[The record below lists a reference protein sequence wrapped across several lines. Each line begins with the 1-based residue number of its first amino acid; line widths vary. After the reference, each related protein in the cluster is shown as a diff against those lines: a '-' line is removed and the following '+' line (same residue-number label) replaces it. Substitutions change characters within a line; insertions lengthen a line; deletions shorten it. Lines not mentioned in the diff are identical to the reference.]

1 MANRR
6 DRELAKMLYPK
17 PSEVVEEGLGARVQ
31 STYAYGTA
39 TADSAN
45 GSVTVVMEG
54 ETAGVDAAIE
64 VPTSCAISE
73 GDTVLVSVSGN
84 VPVEA
89 VSKGSGDVTREMAQ
103 TVSQHFWTD
112 ADGCHITQMPQD
124 DFIDNPSGMNLLEQ
138 SGAIVFRDGLDPHMT
153 VSPKVDPNGLNLDGA
168 NISTDLPG
176 VYLGYDS
183 RDAYIEMSHEIT
195 PGSRATRVELR
206 STNNDGSAISSLFM
220 TGSEIDIYGTAIT
233 ANGDPLLAI
242 DTVQVT
248 VPSTTAGSNY
258 SSSAIDV
265 AKSGYTPAGVLQ
277 TWWSSGSGQNKFNDY
292 GTHTEGSNL
301 YIRLWNAGTGA
312 ANGTLEVSI
321 IYVKTELL

>member
-1 MANRR
+1 MPRV

-17 PSEVVEEGLGARVQ
+17 PSDVVQEAMGGKAQ
-31 STYAYGTA
+31 AAYAYGTA
-39 TADSAN
+39 ASDSD
-45 GSVTVVMEG
+45 GGTVTVVMEG

-103 TVSQHFWTD
+103 AVSQHFWTD
-112 ADGCHITQMPQD
+112 TDGCHITQMPQD
-124 DFIDNPSGMNLLEQ
+124 EFVANPSGMNLLEQ

-153 VSPKVDPNGLNLDGA
+153 VSPKVDPNGQNLDGA

-183 RDAYIEMSHEIT
+183 NDAYIMMSHTLT
-195 PGSRATRVELR
+195 PGSQATRVEMR
-206 STNNDGSAISSLFM
+206 STNNDGSATSGLFM

-233 ANGDPLLAI
+233 ANNDPLLAI

-248 VPSTTAGSNY
+248 VSSTSADSNF

-265 AKSGYTPAGVLQ
+265 SMNGYTPLGVIQ
-277 TWWSSGSGQNKFNDY
+277 TYWSSGTSQNRFSDY
-292 GTHTEGSNL
+292 GTHTEGNNL
-301 YIRLWNAGTGA
+301 YVRLWNAGSSA
-312 ANGTLEVSI
+312 ASGTLEVVILYAKSEI
-321 IYVKTELL
+321 L